1 EFDIRMKTQAPE
13 SMTLATHCEWPC
25 IGELQINRVLPDP
38 SEQWT
43 TVKVPLQCFEQAGM
57 SFQRMSTPF
66 LMFSEQSVEF
76 DLGRVRIVPNSSG
89 TPEDAVDCSEVLG
102 SVDLNN

>member
-1 EFDIRMKTQAPE
+1 
-13 SMTLATHCEWPC
+13 MTLATHCEWPC